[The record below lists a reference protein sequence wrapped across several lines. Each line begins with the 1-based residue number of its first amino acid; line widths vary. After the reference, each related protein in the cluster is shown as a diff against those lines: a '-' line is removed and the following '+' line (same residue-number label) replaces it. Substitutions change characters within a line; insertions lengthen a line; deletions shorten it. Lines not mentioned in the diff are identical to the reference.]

1 MLLCYRNRVTKETKH
16 YPHPHT
22 LMLAWQYIYQ
32 SKQSL
37 SRKDQRISLAFSF
50 WRTGFSGKGFSHGDP
65 QNHRIVRI
73 MERPKQKGTHKYHW
87 KKIGWYWSHSEN
99 ITHCSV
105 TTLRS
110 LAAIFLQSCSET
122 GCHWNGISLAFRQI
136 TMFWLQIYF
145 ACHPGKEEKGGW
157 RQRCSVMFHLPAF
170 STGVFWGR
178 NSERVALLQKTLV
191 DVSLLLGIN
200 WTEMMHGFLSV
211 FSPDTCM
218 RKISF
223 LTFSPWI
230 V

>member
-1 MLLCYRNRVTKETKH
+1 
-16 YPHPHT
+16 
-22 LMLAWQYIYQ
+22 MLAWQYVCQ
-32 SKQSL
+32 SRQSP
-37 SRKDQRISLAFSF
+37 SRKDQRISLAFF

-73 MERPKQKGTHKYHW
+73 MERPKQKGNHKYHW

-99 ITHCSV
+99 ITHCPV

-110 LAAIFLQSCSET
+110 LPAGFLQSCSET
-122 GCHWNGISLAFRQI
+122 GWHWNRISLAFGQ
-136 TMFWLQIYF
+136 TTLFWLQTCSGMSSWRRRERWLETKMLNHVSLTCIF
-145 ACHPGKEEKGGW
+145 HCPLLRKE
-157 RQRCSVMFHLPAF
+157 L
-170 STGVFWGR
+170 
-178 NSERVALLQKTLV
+178 RVALLQKTLV

-211 FSPDTCM
+211 FSPETCR